1 MTWQLFIS
9 LRYLTA
15 KRKETFISLI
25 SLISILGVAVG
36 VAALIIVISVM
47 SGFDED
53 LKAKIIGTYSHIEV
67 VSDYGVMPSQDFTDK
82 IMDTKHA
89 VAMAYFLNGQ
99 ALIRKDEC
107 VAGVIVKG
115 IDPNSEIRVNSLG
128 KYIKKGTLD
137 NLKENGIVL
146 GTELANKLNVGIGGR
161 ISLVSPALMNEKR
174 AKQSGLFSVEG
185 KDFKVTGIFTSGM
198 YEYDSNL
205 AYIDLSKA
213 QELLGVGGMTTGASI
228 RIDDAFNADNVKKA
242 LRMKLGPRYDVRT
255 WVDLN
260 RNLLEAIKLEK
271 TVMFII
277 LTLIVMVACFNIAS
291 ALIMTVLEKTKDI
304 GILKAIGSSS
314 SNIMVIFAL
323 QGSFIGMLGTGLGVI
338 MGLGACWCLKTYKFI
353 DLPRDIYYIDKL
365 PVKMEP
371 ADIAI
376 IIISSILISI
386 VAALYPAYKASRL
399 DPVEALR
406 YE

>member
-1 MTWQLFIS
+1 MTWQLFVS

-15 KRKETFISLI
+15 KRKEKFISLI
-25 SLISILGVAVG
+25 SFISILGVAVG

-53 LKAKIIGTYSHIEV
+53 LKAKIIGTYSHLEV
-67 VSDYGVMPSQDFTDK
+67 LSDYGVKPSKDLNDK
-82 IMDTKHA
+82 VLGTKHVTA
-89 VAMAYFLNGQ
+89 LAYFLNGQ
-99 ALIRKDEC
+99 ALIRKGEN
-107 VAGVIVKG
+107 VAGVIAKG
-115 IDPNSEIRVNSLG
+115 IEPANEIRVNNLG
-128 KYIKKGTLD
+128 QYIKKGTLD
-137 NLKENGIVL
+137 NLKNDGIIL
-146 GTELANKLNVGIGGR
+146 GSELADKLNVDIGGAV
-161 ISLVSPALMNEKR
+161 SLISPAAMKEKNPLLR
-174 AKQSGLFSVEG
+174 SVYSVAG
-185 KDFKVTGIFTSGM
+185 KNFKVVGIFTSGM

-205 AYIDLSKA
+205 AYISLPAA
-213 QELLGVGGMTTGASI
+213 QELLTAGDLTSGISI
-228 RIDDAFNADNVKKA
+228 RIDDAFNADSVKKA
-242 LRMKLGPRYDVRT
+242 LRSELGPEYDVRT

-304 GILKAIGSSS
+304 GILKAIGSSN
-314 SNIMVIFAL
+314 SNIMAVFAL
-323 QGSFIGMLGTGLGVI
+323 QGAFIGILGTALGAL
-338 MGLGACWCLKTYKFI
+338 MGFCACWCLKTYKFI
-353 DLPRDIYYIDKL
+353 NLPKDVYYLDKL

-371 ADIAI
+371 SDITI
-376 IIISSILISI
+376 ILISSVLI
-386 VAALYPAYKASRL
+386 SLIATIYPAYKASRL